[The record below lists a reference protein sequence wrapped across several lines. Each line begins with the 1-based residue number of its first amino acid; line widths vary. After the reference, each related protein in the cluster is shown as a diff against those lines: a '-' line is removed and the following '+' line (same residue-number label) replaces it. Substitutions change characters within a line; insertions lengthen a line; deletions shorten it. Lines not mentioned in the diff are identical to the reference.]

1 MKNSAK
7 KALQVVLI
15 LAIPIVLV
23 FLINMALNGLI
34 YRSNE
39 TCRGQ
44 SFASVEAAVAGM
56 ESAVDSDDT
65 SLDISPP
72 YKLLASFD
80 YDEFT
85 VVMYS
90 YEEASEDECAV
101 KMLRKNDGGT
111 LSFVGGF
118 TQFHFSAPAGS
129 NPEYCYYTNVK
140 TSGGM
145 KTVSFLYLPVDSA
158 SDLYVDGNAAE
169 KIKLSIDGEEFF
181 VCAAMSEKDTFIKN
195 ILVPVNSR
203 HPIVIKQM
211 V

>member
-15 LAIPIVLV
+15 ISIPVVLV
-23 FLINMALNGLI
+23 FLINTALNGLI

-44 SFASVEAAVAGM
+44 SFASVEAAIAGM
-56 ESAVDSDDT
+56 ENEVDPDDT

-72 YKLLASFD
+72 YRLLASFD

-85 VVMYS
+85 VIMYS

-101 KMLRKNDGGT
+101 KMLRKNDDGT

-118 TQFHFSAPAGS
+118 TQFHFSAPANS

-140 TSGGM
+140 TSRGM
-145 KTVSFLYLPVDSA
+145 KTVSFLYLPGDST

-169 KIKLSIDGEEFF
+169 KIKVSIDSEEFF
-181 VCAAMSEKDTFIKN
+181 VCAAMSEKDTLIKN
-195 ILVPVNSR
+195 ILVPVSSR